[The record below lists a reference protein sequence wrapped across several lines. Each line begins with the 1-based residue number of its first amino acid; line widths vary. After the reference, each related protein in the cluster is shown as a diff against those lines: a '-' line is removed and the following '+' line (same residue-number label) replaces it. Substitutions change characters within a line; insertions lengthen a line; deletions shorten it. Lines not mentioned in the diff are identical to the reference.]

1 MLHGVIMAGGSGT
14 RFWPA
19 SRQQRPKQLLT
30 LDGNRSLLQAT
41 LDRCQPWIPPER
53 MWVVTGESLAEETAR
68 QLPEVPKSQI
78 LSEPCGR
85 NTAPCVGL
93 AAACLAARDPDA
105 TMLVLPADHAIQT
118 ARQFQDGVA
127 AAVELVNSDPR
138 RLVLFGVR
146 PSYPA
151 TGYGYIERAEPLNSS
166 TNLTNSTNSTNFMK
180 ASPMAEPPRSATAFG
195 VRAFREKPSA
205 EVAAAFLQTGQYYW
219 NCGIF
224 CWRAARIL
232 EGLARFEPQLHAG
245 LSSLATAFDT
255 AGWEAELRERFPE
268 FKSISIDYAV
278 LEHDRDL
285 CVLEAPF
292 GWDDVGS
299 WAALPRL
306 RGVDADG
313 NTVDGLHVGSDTRDC
328 VIRAAEGHL
337 VATVGVRELVI
348 VHTADAT
355 LVARRGDDD
364 GLKKLVHSLGA
375 RGLAAFQ

>member
-19 SRQQRPKQLLT
+19 SRQHRPKQLLT
-30 LDGNRSLLQAT
+30 LDGHRSLLQTT

-53 MWVVTGESLAEETAR
+53 MWVVTGESLAAETAR
-68 QLPEVPKSQI
+68 QLPEVPASQI
-78 LSEPCGR
+78 LVEPCGR

-93 AAACLAARDPDA
+93 AANCLAARDPDA

-118 ARQFQDGVA
+118 PRQFQDGVA
-127 AAVELVNSDPR
+127 AAVDLVNSDSQ

-151 TGYGYIERAEPLNSS
+151 TGYGYIERAERLPGASLLGGS
-166 TNLTNSTNSTNFMK
+166 T
-180 ASPMAEPPRSATAFG
+180 AAFG
-195 VRAFREKPSA
+195 VKAFREKPSV
-205 EVAAAFLQTGQYYW
+205 EVATAFLQTGQYYW

-224 CWRAARIL
+224 CWRARRIL
-232 EGLARFEPQLHAG
+232 EGLARFEPELHAG
-245 LSSLATAFDT
+245 LANLAASFDT
-255 AGWEAELRERFPE
+255 LSWDTAVRERFPQL
-268 FKSISIDYAV
+268 KSISIDYAV

-306 RGVDADG
+306 RGADAAG
-313 NTVDGLHVGSDTRDC
+313 NTVDGLHAGLDTQDC
-328 VIRAAEGHL
+328 VIRAADGHL
-337 VATVGVRELVI
+337 VATVGVRDLVI

-355 LVARRGDDD
+355 LVARKGDDD
-364 GLKKLVHSLGA
+364 SLKKLVGSLA
-375 RGLAAFQ
+375 SRGLARFQ

>member
-19 SRQQRPKQLLT
+19 SRQHRPKQLLT
-30 LDGNRSLLQAT
+30 LDGTRSLLQAT

-53 MWVVTGESLAEETAR
+53 IWVVTGESLAAETAR
-68 QLPEVPKSQI
+68 QLPEVPASQI
-78 LSEPCGR
+78 LVEPCGR

-93 AAACLAARDPDA
+93 AAACLEARDPNA
-105 TMLVLPADHAIQT
+105 TMLVMPADHAIQT
-118 ARQFQDGVA
+118 PRQFQDGVA
-127 AAVELVNSDPR
+127 SAVELVNSDPR

-151 TGYGYIERAEPLNSS
+151 TGYGYIERAEPLAGVGSVAAGAS
-166 TNLTNSTNSTNFMK
+166 T
-180 ASPMAEPPRSATAFG
+180 AGATAGATAAAFG

-205 EVAAAFLQTGQYYW
+205 EVAAAFVQTGQYYW

-224 CWRAARIL
+224 CWRAQRIL
-232 EGLARFEPQLHAG
+232 EGLARFEPELHAG
-245 LSSLATAFDT
+245 VRSLAAAFET
-255 AGWEAELRERFPE
+255 PGWDAALRERFPLL
-268 FKSISIDYAV
+268 KSISIDYAV
-278 LEHDRDL
+278 LEHDRDQ

-306 RGVDADG
+306 RGTDAAG
-313 NTVDGLHVGSDTRDC
+313 NTIDGIHVGLETEGC
-328 VIRAAEGHL
+328 VIRSADGHL
-337 VATVGVRELVI
+337 VATVGVRDLVI

-355 LVARRGDDD
+355 LVARKGDDD
-364 GLKKLVHSLGA
+364 SLKKLVGSLGA

>member
-19 SRQQRPKQLLT
+19 SRHQRPKQLLT
-30 LDGNRSLLQAT
+30 LDGNRSLLQTT

-53 MWVVTGESLAEETAR
+53 MWVVTGESLAAETAR
-68 QLPEVPKSQI
+68 QLPEVPASQI
-78 LSEPCGR
+78 LVEPCGR

-93 AAACLAARDPDA
+93 AATCLAARDPEA

-118 ARQFQDGVA
+118 PRQFQDGVA
-127 AAVELVNSDPR
+127 AAVDLVNSDPR

-151 TGYGYIERAEPLNSS
+151 TGYGYIERAAPLAGPAGPSEPS
-166 TNLTNSTNSTNFMK
+166 
-180 ASPMAEPPRSATAFG
+180 EPSGPSGAAGAARAAGAAAFG
-195 VRAFREKPSA
+195 VRAFREKPTA
-205 EVAAAFLQTGQYYW
+205 ELAAAFLQTGQYYW

-232 EGLARFEPQLHAG
+232 EGLARFEPALHAG
-245 LSSLATAFDT
+245 LLGLAAAFDT
-255 AGWEAELRERFPE
+255 PAWDAAVRERFPLL
-268 FKSISIDYAV
+268 KSISIDYAV

-306 RGVDADG
+306 RGTDADG
-313 NTVDGLHVGSDTRDC
+313 NTVDGRHAGLDTHDC
-328 VIRAAEGHL
+328 VIRAADGHL
-337 VATVGVRELVI
+337 VATIGVRDLVI

-355 LVARRGDDD
+355 LVARKGDDD
-364 GLKKLVHSLGA
+364 SLKKLVGSLPG

>member
-30 LDGNRSLLQAT
+30 LDGNRSLLQTT

-53 MWVVTGESLAEETAR
+53 MWVVTGQSLAEETAR
-68 QLPEVPKSQI
+68 QLPEVPASQI
-78 LSEPCGR
+78 LVEPCGR

-93 AAACLAARDPDA
+93 AATCLAARDPDA

-118 ARQFQDGVA
+118 PRQFQDGVA
-127 AAVELVNSDPR
+127 AAVDLVNSDPR
-138 RLVLFGVR
+138 RMVLFGVR

-151 TGYGYIERAEPLNSS
+151 TGYGYIERAEPLAGPAGS
-166 TNLTNSTNSTNFMK
+166 
-180 ASPMAEPPRSATAFG
+180 AGAARSAGTVEAAAFG
-195 VRAFREKPSA
+195 VRAFREKPTA
-205 EVAAAFLQTGQYYW
+205 ELAAAFLQTGQYYW

-232 EGLARFEPQLHAG
+232 EGLARFEPALHAG
-245 LSSLATAFDT
+245 LLGLAAAFDT
-255 AGWEAELRERFPE
+255 PGWQAAVRERFPLL
-268 FKSISIDYAV
+268 KSISIDYAV

-306 RGVDADG
+306 RGTDADG
-313 NTVDGLHVGSDTRDC
+313 NTVDGRHAGLDTHDC
-328 VIRAAEGHL
+328 VIRAADGHL
-337 VATVGVRELVI
+337 VATIGVRELVI

-355 LVARRGDDD
+355 LVARQGDDD
-364 GLKKLVHSLGA
+364 ALKKLVGSLAA
-375 RGLAAFQ
+375 RGLAEFQ